1 MESFDALD
9 YNQPTGSELA
19 RRTTLARRRLARIRQ
34 LRGLAPETM
43 RLLDVGCSRGQYVA
57 AAEQFGFRA
66 EGIEPAPRI
75 AAAAR
80 AQGLN
85 VHTGLLDE
93 QCFPAASFDVI
104 TLFEVIE
111 HLKEPLSLMREC
123 HRILKPG
130 GIVCLST
137 GNTRS
142 WTVAAMRGRW
152 DYFDLE
158 QDGGHVSFYNPRSLA
173 LLAERTGYTV
183 ADIETSRVRFTERSQ
198 VPLIVHTLAK
208 AAAELLS
215 LPAKLMRR
223 GHQMLAYLRRT

>member
-1 MESFDALD
+1 
-9 YNQPTGSELA
+9 
-19 RRTTLARRRLARIRQ
+19 
-34 LRGLAPETM
+34 M

-57 AAEQFGFRA
+57 AAEQFGFSA
-66 EGIEPAPRI
+66 EGVEPAPRI

-85 VHTGLLDE
+85 VHTGLLEE
-93 QCFPAASFDVI
+93 QAFPAASFDAI

-111 HLKEPLSLMREC
+111 HLKEPLALMREC

-130 GIVCLST
+130 GIMCLST

-142 WTVAAMRGRW
+142 WTVAAMRGHW

-158 QDGGHVSFYNPRSLA
+158 QDGGHVSFYNPHSLA
-173 LLAERTGYTV
+173 LLAERAGFTV
-183 ADIETSRVRFTERSQ
+183 ADLETTRVRFTERSQ
-198 VPLIVHTLAK
+198 VPLVVHTLAK

-215 LPAKLMRR
+215 FPAKLLHR
-223 GHQMLAYLRRT
+223 GHQMLAYLRRS